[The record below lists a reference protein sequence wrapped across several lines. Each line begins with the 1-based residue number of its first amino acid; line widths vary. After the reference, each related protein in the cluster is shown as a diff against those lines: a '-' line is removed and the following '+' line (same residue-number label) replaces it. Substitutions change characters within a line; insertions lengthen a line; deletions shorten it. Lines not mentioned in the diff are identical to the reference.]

1 MEAELQRLRCS
12 GAMTSETKQQH
23 EIELPDAHSR
33 CSIGSLIGSESYGSR
48 PLALK
53 KQNLFVLAGL

>member
-23 EIELPDAHSR
+23 EIELPDAHRR
-33 CSIGSLIGSESYGSR
+33 CSIGSLIGSE
-48 PLALK
+48 
-53 KQNLFVLAGL
+53 